1 MHMNM
6 KTQQCCCVLAKYTLK
21 KFMRLICTMHNMYNV
36 QCVMCTAAPS
46 SGRHHSCVC
55 VCVMPKAENN
65 DYFMNGKCYDLTGG

>member
-36 QCVMCTAAPS
+36 QCVMCTDV
-46 SGRHHSCVC
+46 HHRPVVTTHVC
-55 VCVMPKAENN
+55 VCMMPKAENN